1 MNVVNTIA
9 QGDVITKVTV
19 TRKGALKKF
28 DAVKVFSDYS
38 TIKKLTLRNKQ
49 PCRRS
54 KKIRASLRSCNC

>member
-1 MNVVNTIA
+1 MWLILSP

-38 TIKKLTLRNKQ
+38 TIKKLTLRKQ
-49 PCRRS
+49 VPEEA
-54 KKIRASLRSCNC
+54 KKIRAS

>member
-19 TRKGALKKF
+19 TRKGALAKKF

-49 PCRRS
+49 LC
-54 KKIRASLRSCNC
+54 